1 MSKSLNKKLRI
12 AQILMWLAAISAFLA
27 GIGAATGLANTAD
40 SMVVVEV
47 WRIIGLCTFA
57 ALFAFLAYNPRSS
70 RIIWIIVIGN
80 KLALSIVGF
89 FLMGNS
95 VVVGASGLAFF
106 DGGLTILLFVA
117 SLLANVWRTERSQR

>member
-1 MSKSLNKKLRI
+1 MSKSSNKKLRL

-27 GIGAATGLANTAD
+27 GIDAVTGLAGTAD
-40 SMVVVEV
+40 SMAVVEV
-47 WRIIGLCTFA
+47 WRIIGLWTFA

-70 RIIWIIVIGN
+70 RILWVIVIGN

-95 VVVGASGLAFF
+95 VVVGASDLAFF

-117 SLLANVWRTERSQR
+117 SLLADVWHTERSQR